1 MDEEDQVVSEE
12 TPAKTVD
19 QVIDESNKELENE
32 LEGSFARENANVEL
46 TIESPANNDSDTSVV
61 DNTSD
66 RFGLE

>member
-12 TPAKTVD
+12 TPAKTAD

-46 TIESPANNDSDTSVV
+46 TIESPANNVSDTSVV